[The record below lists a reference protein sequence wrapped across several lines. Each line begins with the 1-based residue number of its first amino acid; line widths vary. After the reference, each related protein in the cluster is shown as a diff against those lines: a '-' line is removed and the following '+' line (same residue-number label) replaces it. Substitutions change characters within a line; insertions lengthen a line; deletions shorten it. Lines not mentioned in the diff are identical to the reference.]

1 MTKVY
6 KVQYT
11 HSSRNDMRSMKRYI
25 LQTFCYPEL
34 GENFT
39 RKMKKV
45 AKELA
50 NSPVGYA
57 DTGFLYRGYEV
68 YLKPSQSYLFF
79 FVINKKEQ
87 VVTILR
93 VLQERMDWK
102 CIFKNWL
109 KRNK

>member
-6 KVQYT
+6 EIQYT
-11 HSSRNDMRSMKRYI
+11 HSSRDDMRNMKQYI
-25 LQTFCYPEL
+25 LQTFHYPEL
-34 GENFT
+34 GANFT

-50 NSPVGYA
+50 NSPIGYMN
-57 DTGFLYRGYEV
+57 TGFLYRGYEV

-79 FVINKKEQ
+79 FVINKKDR

-102 CIFKNWL
+102 YIFKNWL